1 MRFGYG
7 LITCQRHPE
16 DLRSDAELYAEALD
30 LAAEAEDLGFDSV
43 WTSEH
48 HFADD
53 SYMPSVLPM
62 SAAIA
67 ARTSRVQIATGLALA
82 PLYDPIRLAEDA
94 ATVDVIS
101 GGRFLLGLGLG
112 WLDWEFE
119 ALGTSLAERA
129 SAMDRVIRTARE
141 AWGDGLLSD
150 RGVAVT
156 PKPARDGGPPIWIGA
171 HVEPAVR
178 RAARSADGFL
188 AGEPTVEQLELA
200 LGWIRDELAR
210 TGRDAASLADPAA
223 ARPVHEVPM
232 PTVLIVD
239 DEQHIRLLIEQA
251 LEELED
257 DGVEFLTAPDG
268 EVALDVVANQKPQLV
283 FLDVM
288 MPKRN
293 GFDVCRTIKQE
304 LGLSGTYVVM
314 LTAKG
319 QAYDRQQGLEAGA
332 DEYVT
337 KPFDPDELLATARR
351 ALDLDGAAGA

>member
-1 MRFGYG
+1 
-7 LITCQRHPE
+7 
-16 DLRSDAELYAEALD
+16 
-30 LAAEAEDLGFDSV
+30 
-43 WTSEH
+43 
-48 HFADD
+48 
-53 SYMPSVLPM
+53 
-62 SAAIA
+62 
-67 ARTSRVQIATGLALA
+67 
-82 PLYDPIRLAEDA
+82 
-94 ATVDVIS
+94 
-101 GGRFLLGLGLG
+101 
-112 WLDWEFE
+112 
-119 ALGTSLAERA
+119 
-129 SAMDRVIRTARE
+129 
-141 AWGDGLLSD
+141 
-150 RGVAVT
+150 
-156 PKPARDGGPPIWIGA
+156 
-171 HVEPAVR
+171 
-178 RAARSADGFL
+178 
-188 AGEPTVEQLELA
+188 
-200 LGWIRDELAR
+200 
-210 TGRDAASLADPAA
+210 
-223 ARPVHEVPM
+223 M

-351 ALDLDGAAGA
+351 ALDLDGTAGA